1 MAKKRITKVYTKTG
15 DKGRTSLVDGSRV
28 DKSSSRVKAYGDV
41 DELNSVIGIAVSC
54 VKNTSLK
61 SILKK
66 LQNDLFILGSDLATP
81 DDFAGEVPRI
91 SEQMVEHLEKH
102 IDEFHAEVGDLKEFI
117 LPSGIYG
124 TPYIHHARTVCR
136 RAERSL
142 VELSEQ
148 HPVNSVGIKYLNRL
162 SDLLFMMAR
171 IENKRANCDETSV
184 DFNKGLKDLK

>member
-15 DKGRTSLVDGSRV
+15 DKGRTSLADGSRV
-28 DKSSSRVKAYGDV
+28 DKFSPRVKAYGDV
-41 DELNSVIGIAVSC
+41 DELNSVIGIAVSR
-54 VKNTSLK
+54 VRNTCLK
-61 SILKK
+61 SILTQ

-81 DDFAGEVPRI
+81 DDFAGKVPRV
-91 SEQMVEHLEKH
+91 SERMIGQLEEH

-136 RAERSL
+136 RAERNL
-142 VELSEQ
+142 VELSEK
-148 HPVNSVGIKYLNRL
+148 HPVNSMGIKYLNRL

-171 IENKRANCDETSV
+171 IENKRASCDETLV
-184 DFNKGLKDLK
+184 DFGKGPEELK